1 MSQTAINR
9 WCQWASQLQQ
19 QDIPADTK
27 QHALW
32 AFCNW
37 AALITQAQAHPLTH
51 MLSRQMRTH
60 ETWNSQS
67 VTGRSGDPA
76 WIAWIHAAAAHVED
90 YDDTHYATIIHP
102 SAPIIS
108 ALAAIADARNLNGAD
123 LERGIIL
130 GFDLALRLG
139 IAVYPSHYD
148 RGFHITATC
157 GAIGAAVG
165 IGCMLGYAAEDL
177 EALIAIVTCHVSG
190 SKGSFGSMG
199 KAYQVGKAAHDAVIA
214 HELFEQ
220 GLDYRHTRLG
230 DPLGFQALYADQF
243 NPDAL
248 NEKLGQHF
256 YINDNAIKP
265 FACGVVAHPAMSAAL
280 RIDQKQ
286 LQHIKNICIQAHP
299 RVLELMGNQNP
310 QTGLEAK
317 FSVFHAVAA
326 ASLYGI
332 AGPHQFSDAAVH
344 EQALVQL
351 RQKITVEINDAI
363 RIDEAKMRI
372 TYHDKETALIHIP
385 HAISSVHNPMTD
397 ALLDRKW
404 ADLLGSTY
412 GLSALRSMS
421 TNILRTAAAQSKI
434 RELWKLQQTT
444 SPAETLSV

>member
-9 WCQWASQLQQ
+9 WCQWASQLQP
-19 QDIPADTK
+19 QDIPASTK
-27 QHALW
+27 KHALW

-37 AALITQAQAHPLTH
+37 AALIKQAQSHPLTQ
-51 MLSRQMRTH
+51 MLSTQTRTH
-60 ETWNSQS
+60 HAWQCHS
-67 VTGRSGDPA
+67 VTEGAGDPA

-108 ALAAIADARNLNGAD
+108 ALAAIADARNLSGAQ

-165 IGCMLGYAAEDL
+165 IGCMLGYTAEDL

-190 SKGSFGSMG
+190 SKGAFGSMG

-243 NPDAL
+243 NPAAL
-248 NEKLGQHF
+248 SDKLGQHF
-256 YINDNAIKP
+256 FINDNAIKP
-265 FACGVVAHPAMSAAL
+265 FACGVVSHPAMSAAL
-280 RIDQKQ
+280 RIDQSQ
-286 LQHIKNICIQAHP
+286 LQNIQGISIQAHP
-299 RVLELMGNQNP
+299 RVLELMGNPNP

-317 FSVFHAVAA
+317 FSVYHAVAA
-326 ASLYGI
+326 VSLYGI
-332 AGPHQFSDAAVH
+332 AGPQQFSDASVH
-344 EQALVQL
+344 EQTLVQL
-351 RQKITVEINDAI
+351 RQKIVVESNDAI
-363 RIDEAKMRI
+363 RIDEAELHI
-372 TYHDKETALIHIP
+372 TYHNKDAEFIHIP
-385 HAISSVHNPMTD
+385 HAISSVNNPMTD

-404 ADLLGSTY
+404 GDLLGSTEA
-412 GLSALRSMS
+412 LSALRSMGAD
-421 TNILRTAAAQSKI
+421 ILRAAAAQNQI
-434 RELWKLQQTT
+434 RDLWKMQHALT
-444 SPAETLSV
+444 S